1 MRSPK
6 MAVRIE
12 EVRTFDCVR
21 RCLQFLWDASKE
33 VAMNSIAIR
42 IVLLPLLVAAF
53 LSGCRNESAPL
64 APENVATKSLPEFP
78 SDPGDFVDT
87 IDNPYLAYSPGKV
100 FRYRSE
106 TEEGVETAVVEVTNR
121 KKTILGVAITVVHD
135 QVFLDGELI
144 EDTFDWFAQDSEG
157 NVWYFGED
165 SKEILNGQVVS
176 THGSWE
182 AGVDGATPGIIM
194 LAEPE
199 NGMKYE
205 QEHAEG
211 VAEDMA
217 RVVDLTASVEVMFG
231 PFEGCLKTLE
241 WTPLES
247 GAREYKYYAPGVGLV
262 LSAETGGKGTRTEL
276 TAIEE

>member
-1 MRSPK
+1 
-6 MAVRIE
+6 
-12 EVRTFDCVR
+12 
-21 RCLQFLWDASKE
+21 
-33 VAMNSIAIR
+33 MNNIAIR
-42 IVLLPLLVAAF
+42 IMLLPLLATAF
-53 LSGCRNESAPL
+53 LSGCRNESAPS

-100 FRYRSE
+100 FRYQAE
-106 TEEGVETAVVEVTNR
+106 TEEGLETTVVEVTHR
-121 KKTILGVAITVVHD
+121 KKTILGVATTVVHD

-144 EDTFDWFAQDSEG
+144 EDTFDWFAQDSDG

-176 THGSWE
+176 TEGSWE
-182 AGVDGATPGIIM
+182 AGVDGAMPGIIM

-199 NGMKYE
+199 NGMKYQ
-205 QEHAEG
+205 QELAEG

-217 RVVDLTASVEVMFG
+217 RVVDLTAVVEVEFG
-231 PFEGCLKTLE
+231 SFEGCLKTLE
-241 WTPLES
+241 WTPLEP

-262 LSAETGGKGTRTEL
+262 LAAETGGQGTRTEL

>member
-1 MRSPK
+1 
-6 MAVRIE
+6 
-12 EVRTFDCVR
+12 
-21 RCLQFLWDASKE
+21 
-33 VAMNSIAIR
+33 MNNIAIR
-42 IVLLPLLVAAF
+42 IMLLPLLATAF

-64 APENVATKSLPEFP
+64 APENAATKSLPEFP

-100 FRYRSE
+100 FRDQSE
-106 TEEGVETAVVEVTNR
+106 TEEGVETTVVEVTNM

-165 SKEILNGQVVS
+165 SKEILDGEVVS
-176 THGSWE
+176 TEGSWE
-182 AGVDGATPGIIM
+182 AGVDGAMPGIIM

-199 NGMKYE
+199 NGMKYR
-205 QEHAEG
+205 QELAEG

-217 RVVDLTASVEVMFG
+217 RVVDLTATVELMTFG
-231 PFEGCLKTLE
+231 SFEGCLKTLE
-241 WTPLES
+241 WTPLDP

-262 LSAETGGKGTRTEL
+262 LAAETGGKGIRTEL